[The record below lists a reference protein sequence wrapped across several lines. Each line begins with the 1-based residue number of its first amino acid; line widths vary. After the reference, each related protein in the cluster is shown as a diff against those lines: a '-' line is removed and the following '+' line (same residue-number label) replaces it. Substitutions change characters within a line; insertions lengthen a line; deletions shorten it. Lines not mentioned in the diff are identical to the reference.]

1 LIFLLTAHL
10 EFHILQV
17 RQIFGDFVHLEFHIL
32 QVRQIFGDFAV
43 FISICCMV
51 LLDALLGVKT
61 PKLNVPATIQV
72 INASIYS
79 TNNNMFF

>member
-1 LIFLLTAHL
+1 
-10 EFHILQV
+10 
-17 RQIFGDFVHLEFHIL
+17 
-32 QVRQIFGDFAV
+32 
-43 FISICCMV
+43 MV